1 MQPLDAETV
10 TLEECFADY
19 MAKCRARNLSD
30 KTLEIYEVRF
40 SVFQKYLNGKELKP
54 SEIDQNVIDGFILYL
69 QKRGCNDIT
78 VQSYIRDIRA
88 FFYYLMNN
96 GFTPEYKIKLPKAD
110 KKIKETYTDEELKK
124 LLKKPNLKRCEFN
137 EYKTWVFSNYLL
149 ATGNRIS
156 TVLNLQI
163 RDLDFDNNVIQLNKM
178 KNRKAQIVP
187 MASSLAVIL
196 KEYLTYRSEWP
207 VYLRSCLQL
216 QNRAEGGK
224 GTAHEHHYRYC

>member
-1 MQPLDAETV
+1 MAKIKMQPLDAETV

-40 SVFQKYLNGKELKP
+40 SIFQKYLNGKELKP
-54 SEIDQNVIDGFILYL
+54 YEIDQDVIDSFILYL

-110 KKIKETYTDEELKK
+110 KKIKETYTDEELKM
-124 LLKKPNLKRCEFN
+124 LTVSF
-137 EYKTWVFSNYLL
+137 
-149 ATGNRIS
+149 ATGYPKSFIAVRIS
-156 TVLNLQI
+156 FT
-163 RDLDFDNNVIQLNKM
+163 
-178 KNRKAQIVP
+178 IVFIGCHLLTQWANIP
-187 MASSLAVIL
+187 IL
-196 KEYLTYRSEWP
+196 P
-207 VYLRSCLQL
+207 
-216 QNRAEGGK
+216 
-224 GTAHEHHYRYC
+224 